1 MASRTYYASQAVG
14 LYPKGFLGISQ
25 DWSDFGAYSAGYG
38 SANMETLSG
47 VQSVGFSSSVE
58 FEQVFEL
65 GHLQIFENIEGS
77 PTCEMTIERI
87 LGLGVTSL
95 FQKFIGSTE
104 TSPTTAETRNYGVN
118 MSNFASDRG
127 CSARLSVHGD
137 GNVMTSTSTLG
148 GNMIYG
154 FQIDGFTSNYSISA
168 QTDGAVTESLGI
180 AGVNLTHIPSGAA
193 NFDKQVTLTTSSP
206 KGTFRRQD
214 CSFSFQELK
223 NGALNVDAGKGVKYY
238 NRVQSASINIDVGRE
253 DLLEMGRKG
262 PYIRYASFPVEVTCD
277 VEYNVDRGVNTDPAV
292 GGRFQDGVSNAKQQM
307 TTIDSDSNCQL
318 NPTEGYVVSVYGNRR
333 HAPTGCDDVNDV
345 TPGDGKPNEYGGTMY
360 YFMAAISGAKLQS
373 QSWSGG
379 DTGGGV
385 VTISES
391 YTAFNAARIVAGHKN
406 NMGTNGLP
414 TY

>member
-14 LYPKGFLGISQ
+14 LYPKGFLPTTTA
-25 DWSDFGAYSAGYG
+25 FGGTYNAGYG
-38 SANMETLSG
+38 SEYMYILSG

-95 FQKFIGSTE
+95 YERFC
-104 TSPTTAETRNYGVN
+104 TSETRDYGIN

-127 CSARLSVHGD
+127 CSARLSVQAD
-137 GNVMTSTSTLG
+137 GAVMTNTGSA
-148 GNMIYG
+148 GNTTTANKLYG
-154 FQIDGFTSNYSISA
+154 FQLDGFTSNYSISA

-180 AGVNLTHIPSGAA
+180 AGVNLTLIPSGAT
-193 NFDKQVTLTTSSP
+193 DKTLHVRPTTSNP
-206 KGTFRRQD
+206 YGTFRRQD
-214 CSFSFQELK
+214 CSFQFTKIINSTMSGTTTQ
-223 NGALNVDAGKGVKYY
+223 YS
-238 NRVQSASINIDVGRE
+238 RVQSASINIDVGRE
-253 DLLEMGRKG
+253 DLLELGRKG

-277 VEYNVDRGVNTDPAV
+277 VEYNVDRGIDVASDPEP
-292 GGRFQDGVSNAKQQM
+292 RFQNTTQQM
-307 TTIDSDSNCQL
+307 VEIDSDSNCQL
-318 NPTEGYVVSVYGNRR
+318 NPTEGYLVEVKGSRR
-333 HAPTGCDDVNDV
+333 HSTSASLGCSDSGYE
-345 TPGDGKPNEYGGTMY
+345 TGGTQY
-360 YFMAAISGAKLQS
+360 NFLAAISGAKLQS

-391 YTAFNAARIVAGHKN
+391 YTAFNAARVIAGYTGNQITASAAK
-406 NMGTNGLP
+406 P
-414 TY
+414 